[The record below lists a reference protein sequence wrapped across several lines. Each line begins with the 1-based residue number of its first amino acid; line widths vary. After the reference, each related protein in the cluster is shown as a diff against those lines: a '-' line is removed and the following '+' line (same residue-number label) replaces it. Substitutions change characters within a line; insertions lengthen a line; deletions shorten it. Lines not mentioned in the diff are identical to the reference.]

1 MNSSEIESMKA
12 YTIHWKS
19 TVNGRIG
26 TGTFLFDKEEAE
38 SLADELNRNYPG
50 ICHEAVL
57 SLPLAIEAA
66 VVEPAQADTRPLA

>member
-1 MNSSEIESMKA
+1 MKA

-26 TGTFLFDKEEAE
+26 AGTFLFDKEEAE
-38 SLADELNRNYPG
+38 SLADELNRSYPG

-57 SLPLAIEAA
+57 SLPLPIGSA
-66 VVEPAQADTRPLA
+66 VVQPAHAGGRPLV